1 MDKLLSFSYII
12 AASFAVWVAV
22 FIGATSGVHVSRKSL
37 MTTFWICVTMFVVCS
52 VISGFIVFN

>member
-1 MDKLLSFSYII
+1 
-12 AASFAVWVAV
+12 
-22 FIGATSGVHVSRKSL
+22 VHVSRKSL